1 MAQQIVG
8 STVATVRQARGQRQV
23 ELAELAGMSQGLLS
37 KVESDATEIDVERVR
52 GLASAL
58 NVTVGLLG
66 SGLDEVIAGCT
77 HFRKRASL
85 RVSDSTQVRA
95 ELALRAHVFSRL
107 RHLTTTE
114 SAMIRRETPTEDGY
128 LSASEIARNVRSDL
142 GVQPGPIVD
151 LFGVIE
157 SAGALLSTVHDEEL
171 AFDAASVWAAGGGGF
186 VAMLL
191 NTARPTDRMRF
202 STAHELGHAVMHAGP
217 SVTAEAEADEFAS
230 EFLMPATDIQEELRG
245 LTFSRLG
252 SLKSKWRVSMAA
264 IVRRAFDVG
273 AIPERR
279 YRSLS
284 IELSKAGYRKNEPLA
299 LMPEAPKLAATM
311 LERAVRAGA
320 SLERIVDETGLVD
333 VAELLS
339 ITGYTTSE
347 AS

>member
-1 MAQQIVG
+1 MTQQIVG
-8 STVATVRQARGQRQV
+8 STVATVRQARGRRQV
-23 ELAELAGMSQGLLS
+23 ELADLVGMSQGLLS
-37 KVESDATEIDVERVR
+37 KVESDTTEIDDARAQ

-58 NVTVGLLG
+58 NVTLGLLG
-66 SGLDEVIAGCT
+66 SGLDDVVAGCT

-85 RVSDSTQVRA
+85 RVSDSTQVRS

-107 RHLTTTE
+107 RHLTAVETPK
-114 SAMIRRETPTEDGY
+114 IRRETPTDDGY

-142 GVQPGPIVD
+142 RVQPGPILD
-151 LFGVIE
+151 LFSVIE

-171 AFDAASVWAAGGGGF
+171 AFDAASVWAADGEF

-191 NTARPTDRMRF
+191 NSARPTDRMRF
-202 STAHELGHAVMHAGP
+202 STAHELGHAVMHRGP
-217 SVTAEAEADEFAS
+217 SITAEAEADEFAS
-230 EFLMPATDIQEELRG
+230 EFLMPAIDIQDELRG

-252 SLKSKWRVSMAA
+252 DLKSKWRVSMAA
-264 IVRRAFDVG
+264 LVRRAFDVG

-299 LMPEAPKLAATM
+299 LVPEAPKLAATM
-311 LERAVRAGA
+311 LERAIHEGA
-320 SLERIVDETGLVD
+320 SLEHIADETGLVD

-339 ITGYTTSE
+339 ITGYTK
-347 AS
+347 ARHRD